1 MESLDVANL
10 LNEGSV
16 CGVIII
22 LYNHNH
28 LLVDDNDQEKKGQ
41 KDIS

>member
-1 MESLDVANL
+1 MRATERDLT
-10 LNEGSV
+10 

>member
-1 MESLDVANL
+1 MRATERDLT
-10 LNEGSV
+10 

-22 LYNHNH
+22 LYNQNY
-28 LLVDDNDQEKKGQ
+28 LLVDDNDQEKKGK